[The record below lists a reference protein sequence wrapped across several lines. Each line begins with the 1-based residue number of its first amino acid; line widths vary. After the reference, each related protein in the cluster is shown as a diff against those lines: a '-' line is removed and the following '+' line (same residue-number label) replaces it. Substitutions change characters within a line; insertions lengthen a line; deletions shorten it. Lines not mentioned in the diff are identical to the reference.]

1 MEKKVEKKGFFASLG
16 KRKLGVVL
24 NLFYAYMSLGLV
36 LIMLG
41 AILPDLKTD
50 YALSYQVGGALLSVQ
65 SVGYVLAGLLAGYL
79 PLLLGIKVS
88 YILIQLS
95 VTLGFIM
102 LLISGNPVWLLAAML
117 LIGIGKGGITNY
129 NNLLMNIYS
138 RGNAGPLNILHACFA
153 AGAVIAPL
161 IVLAVSGWR
170 MAVIIGCICCAAS
183 LVFLVLAGFS
193 DKDLETAEDSRDP
206 VKTGRNQKS
215 ADPAKAAAAD
225 AGAEKA
231 GSAKGD
237 SRKKKV
243 DYGFFREVLF
253 WVTVAICFFYQAVE
267 ASFMGWMTSFLID
280 TGAMQA
286 SLAQFTNSVLWMA
299 LMAGRLLCSL
309 AAKKFRPG
317 HMILALT
324 LITTVF
330 MVLLLQSSSPAG
342 LLIATAGIGLGMSGM
357 FGTSVSNAGD
367 IFSRYPVCMGFFVFL
382 TSMGAIVAPAVVGTV
397 ANTAG
402 MHTGMS
408 TLLLFAACMVAA
420 AILNL
425 FFQSLFFQGPFL

>member
-1 MEKKVEKKGFFASLG
+1 MEKKGFFVSLG

-41 AILPDLKTD
+41 AILPDLKAD

-102 LLISGNPVWLLAAML
+102 LLISGNPVWLLIAML
-117 LIGIGKGGITNY
+117 LIGVGKGGITNY

-138 RGNAGPLNILHACFA
+138 EGNAGPLNILHACFA

-161 IVLAVSGWR
+161 IALAVSGWR
-170 MAVIIGCICCAAS
+170 MAVIIGCVCCVAS

-193 DKDLETAEDSRDP
+193 DADLENAD
-206 VKTGRNQKS
+206 S
-215 ADPAKAAAAD
+215 ADAAAA
-225 AGAEKA
+225 GTEE
-231 GSAKGD
+231 G
-237 SRKKKV
+237 RKKKV
-243 DYGFFREVLF
+243 DYGFLKEQLF
-253 WVTVAICFFYQAVE
+253 WVTVLICFFYQAVE

-280 TGAMQA
+280 TGVMEA
-286 SLAQFTNSVLWMA
+286 SLAQFTTSVLWLA
-299 LMAGRLLCSL
+299 LMAGRLLCSV
-309 AAKKFRPG
+309 AARKFRPR

-330 MVLLLQSSSPAG
+330 MILLLLNRSPAG
-342 LLIATAGIGLGMSGM
+342 LIIATAGIGLGMSGM

-382 TSMGAIVAPAVVGTV
+382 ASMGAIVAPAIIGVV
-397 ANTAG
+397 ANKAG

-408 TLLLFAACMVAA
+408 TLLVFAACMVAA
-420 AILNL
+420 AVVNL
-425 FFQSLFFQGPFL
+425 LMQRREKQA

>member
-1 MEKKVEKKGFFASLG
+1 MEKKGFFASLE

-24 NLFYAYMSLGLV
+24 NLFYAYLSLGLV

-41 AILPDLKTD
+41 AILPDLKAD

-79 PLLLGIKVS
+79 PLLLGIKAS

-138 RGNAGPLNILHACFA
+138 GGNAGPLNILHACFA

-161 IVLAVSGWR
+161 IALAVSGWR
-170 MAVIIGCICCAAS
+170 MAVTIGCVCCAAS
-183 LVFLVLAGFS
+183 LAFLVLAGFS
-193 DKDLETAEDSRDP
+193 DADLETGDSQD
-206 VKTGRNQKS
+206 
-215 ADPAKAAAAD
+215 AKA
-225 AGAEKA
+225 GE
-231 GSAKGD
+231 

-243 DYGFFREVLF
+243 DYGFLTEKIF
-253 WVTVAICFFYQAVE
+253 WVTVLIGFFYQAVE

-280 TGAMQA
+280 TGVMEA
-286 SLAQFTNSVLWMA
+286 SLARFTTSVLWMA
-299 LMAGRLLCSL
+299 LMAGRLLCS
-309 AAKKFRPG
+309 AAARKFRPA

-330 MVLLLQSSSPAG
+330 MILLLQNRSPAG
-342 LLIATAGIGLGMSGM
+342 LIIATAGIGLGMSGM
-357 FGTSVSNAGD
+357 FGTSVSNAGEV
-367 IFSRYPVCMGFFVFL
+367 FSRYPVCMGFFVFL
-382 TSMGAIVAPAVVGTV
+382 TSMGAIVAPAIIGIA
-397 ANTAG
+397 ANRAG

-408 TLLLFAACMVAA
+408 TLLVFAACMVAA
-420 AILNL
+420 AVSNL
-425 FFQSLFFQGPFL
+425 FMQRRRKQA

>member
-1 MEKKVEKKGFFASLG
+1 MEKKGFFVSLG

-41 AILPDLKTD
+41 AILPDLKAD

-79 PLLLGIKVS
+79 PLMLGIKVS

-102 LLISGNPVWLLAAML
+102 LLISGNPVWLLIAML
-117 LIGIGKGGITNY
+117 LIGVGKGGITNY

-138 RGNAGPLNILHACFA
+138 EGNAGPLNILHACFA

-161 IVLAVSGWR
+161 IALAVSGWR
-170 MAVIIGCICCAAS
+170 VAVIIGCACCAAS

-193 DKDLETAEDSRDP
+193 DADLENAD
-206 VKTGRNQKS
+206 S
-215 ADPAKAAAAD
+215 ADAAAA
-225 AGAEKA
+225 GTEE
-231 GSAKGD
+231 G
-237 SRKKKV
+237 RKKKV
-243 DYGFFREVLF
+243 DYGFLKEKLF
-253 WVTVAICFFYQAVE
+253 WVTVLICFFYQAVE

-280 TGAMQA
+280 TGVMEA
-286 SLAQFTNSVLWMA
+286 SLARFTTSVLWLA
-299 LMAGRLLCSL
+299 LMAGRLLCSV
-309 AAKKFRPG
+309 AARKFRPV

-330 MVLLLQSSSPAG
+330 MILLLLNRSPAG
-342 LLIATAGIGLGMSGM
+342 LIIATAGIGLGMSGM

-382 TSMGAIVAPAVVGTV
+382 ASMGAIAAPAIIGVV
-397 ANTAG
+397 ANKAG

-408 TLLLFAACMVAA
+408 TLLVFAACMVAA
-420 AILNL
+420 AVVNL
-425 FFQSLFFQGPFL
+425 LMQRGEKQA

>member
-1 MEKKVEKKGFFASLG
+1 MRNKGFFSSLG

-41 AILPDLKTD
+41 AILPELKAD

-79 PLLLGIKVS
+79 PLLLGIKTS
-88 YILIQLS
+88 FILIQLS
-95 VTLGFIM
+95 VTLGFFM
-102 LLISGNPVWLLAAML
+102 LLVSGNPVWLLAAMF

-138 RGNAGPLNILHACFA
+138 EGNAGPLNILHACFA

-161 IVLAVSGWR
+161 IALAVSGWR

-183 LVFLVLAGFS
+183 LVFLVPAGFS
-193 DKDLETAEDSRDP
+193 DGDLE
-206 VKTGRNQKS
+206 
-215 ADPAKAAAAD
+215 AAD
-225 AGAEKA
+225 ASDDGKDQ
-231 GSAKGD
+231 KG
-237 SRKKKV
+237 KKKV
-243 DYGFFREVLF
+243 DYGFFKEKIF
-253 WVTVAICFFYQAVE
+253 WITVIICFFYQAVE
-267 ASFMGWMTSFLID
+267 ASFMGWMTSFLVD
-280 TGAMQA
+280 TGVMES
-286 SLAQFTNSVLWMA
+286 SLAQFTTSVLWIA

-309 AAKKFRPG
+309 AARKFRPR

-330 MVLLLQSSSPAG
+330 MILLLQSKSPAG
-342 LLIATAGIGLGMSGM
+342 LIIATAGIGLGMSGM

-367 IFSRYPVCMGFFVFL
+367 VFTKYPVCMGFFVFL
-382 TSMGAIVAPAVVGTV
+382 TCMGAIVAPAIIGSV

-402 MHTGMS
+402 MHAGMS
-408 TLLLFAACMVAA
+408 TLLIFGVCMIAA
-420 AILNL
+420 AVLNILMYR
-425 FFQSLFFQGPFL
+425 QGSSLSGNSIK

>member
-1 MEKKVEKKGFFASLG
+1 MKGKNFFASIG

-24 NLFYAYMSLGLV
+24 NLFYAYLSLGLV

-41 AILPDLKTD
+41 AILPDLKAD
-50 YALSYQVGGALLSVQ
+50 YALSYQIGGALLSVQ

-79 PLLLGIKVS
+79 PLLAGIKVS
-88 YILIQLS
+88 YLLIQLS
-95 VTLGFIM
+95 VTLGFFM

-138 RGNAGPLNILHACFA
+138 EGNAGPLNILHACFA

-170 MAVIIGCICCAAS
+170 TAVIIGCICCAAS

-193 DKDLETAEDSRDP
+193 DKDLQASED
-206 VKTGRNQKS
+206 TGSIKEDRV
-215 ADPAKAAAAD
+215 
-225 AGAEKA
+225 
-231 GSAKGD
+231 
-237 SRKKKV
+237 KKKV
-243 DYGFFREVLF
+243 DYGFFREPLF
-253 WVTVAICFFYQAVE
+253 WITVMICFFYQAVE

-280 TGAMQA
+280 TGAMEA
-286 SLAQFTNSVLWMA
+286 SLAQFTTSVLWMA
-299 LMAGRLLCSL
+299 LLAGRLLCSIA
-309 AAKKFRPG
+309 AAKFKPG

-324 LITTVF
+324 LITSAF
-330 MVLLLQSSSPAG
+330 LVLLLRSGSPEG
-342 LLIATAGIGLGMSGM
+342 LILATAGIGLGMSGM

-382 TSMGAIVAPAVVGTV
+382 TSMGAIVAPAVIGTV

-402 MHTGMS
+402 MHAGMS
-408 TLLLFAACMVAA
+408 TLLIFAACMVAA
-420 AILNL
+420 AVFNL
-425 FFQSLFFQGPFL
+425 FHLWRKSGSTFGSGPIKGAG

>member
-1 MEKKVEKKGFFASLG
+1 MRLNKAGKWGENMEKKGFFASLG

-41 AILPDLKTD
+41 AILPDLKAD

-79 PLLLGIKVS
+79 PLMLGIKKS
-88 YILIQLS
+88 FILIQFS
-95 VTLGFIM
+95 VTLGFVM
-102 LLISGNPVWLLAAML
+102 LLISGNPVWLLIAMF

-138 RGNAGPLNILHACFA
+138 EGNAGPLNILHACFA

-161 IVLAVSGWR
+161 IALAVSGWR
-170 MAVIIGCICCAAS
+170 MAVTIGCICCAAS
-183 LVFLVLAGFS
+183 LVFLFLAGFS
-193 DKDLETAEDSRDP
+193 DKDLETSDKDSDA
-206 VKTGRNQKS
+206 S
-215 ADPAKAAAAD
+215 DPAAD
-225 AGAEKA
+225 GMEE
-231 GSAKGD
+231 

-243 DYGFFREVLF
+243 DYGFFLEKLF
-253 WVTVAICFFYQAVE
+253 WVTVIICFFYQAVE
-267 ASFMGWMTSFLID
+267 ASFMGWMTSFLVD
-280 TGAMQA
+280 TGLMEA
-286 SLAQFTNSVLWMA
+286 SLAQFTTSVLWMA

-309 AAKKFRPG
+309 AATKFSPR

-324 LITTVF
+324 VITTVF
-330 MVLLLQSSSPAG
+330 MVLLLQSSSPVG
-342 LLIATAGIGLGMSGM
+342 LIIATAGIGLGMSGM

-367 IFSRYPVCMGFFVFL
+367 IFSRYPVCMGFFVFM
-382 TSMGAIVAPAVVGTV
+382 TSMGAIVAPAIIGVV

-408 TLLLFAACMVAA
+408 TLLAFSALMVAA
-420 AILNL
+420 AALNL
-425 FFQSLFFQGPFL
+425 FMQKGKRTAS

>member
-1 MEKKVEKKGFFASLG
+1 MGENMEKKGFFASLG

-41 AILPDLKTD
+41 AILPDLKAD

-79 PLLLGIKVS
+79 PLMLGIKKS
-88 YILIQLS
+88 FILIQFS
-95 VTLGFIM
+95 VTLGFVM
-102 LLISGNPVWLLAAML
+102 LLISGNPVWLLIAMF

-138 RGNAGPLNILHACFA
+138 EGNAGPLNILHACFA

-161 IVLAVSGWR
+161 IALAVSGWR
-170 MAVIIGCICCAAS
+170 MAVTIGCICCAAS
-183 LVFLVLAGFS
+183 LVFLFLAGFS
-193 DKDLETAEDSRDP
+193 DKDLETSD
-206 VKTGRNQKS
+206 
-215 ADPAKAAAAD
+215 KASDASGPAAD
-225 AGAEKA
+225 GMEE
-231 GSAKGD
+231 G
-237 SRKKKV
+237 RKKKV
-243 DYGFFREVLF
+243 DYGFFLEKLF
-253 WVTVAICFFYQAVE
+253 WVTVIICFFYQAVE
-267 ASFMGWMTSFLID
+267 ASFMGWMTSFLVD
-280 TGAMQA
+280 TGLMEA
-286 SLAQFTNSVLWMA
+286 SLAQFTTSVLWMV

-309 AAKKFRPG
+309 AATKFSPR

-324 LITTVF
+324 VITTVF
-330 MVLLLQSSSPAG
+330 MVLLLQSSSPVG
-342 LLIATAGIGLGMSGM
+342 LIIATAGIGLGMSGM

-367 IFSRYPVCMGFFVFL
+367 IFSRYPVCMGFFVFM
-382 TSMGAIVAPAVVGTV
+382 TSMGAIVAPAIIGVV

-408 TLLLFAACMVAA
+408 TLLAFSALMVAA
-420 AILNL
+420 AALNL
-425 FFQSLFFQGPFL
+425 FMQKGKRTAS

>member
-1 MEKKVEKKGFFASLG
+1 MENTQMEKTGFFASLG

-41 AILPDLKTD
+41 AILPDLKAD

-79 PLLLGIKVS
+79 PLVLGIKKS
-88 YILIQLS
+88 FILIQFS

-102 LLISGNPVWLLAAML
+102 LLISGNPVWLLIAMF

-138 RGNAGPLNILHACFA
+138 QGNAGPLNILHACFA

-161 IVLAVSGWR
+161 IALAVSGWR
-170 MAVIIGCICCAAS
+170 MAVTIGCICCAAS
-183 LVFLVLAGFS
+183 LVFLFLAGFS
-193 DKDLETAEDSRDP
+193 DKDLETSDNRGD
-206 VKTGRNQKS
+206 
-215 ADPAKAAAAD
+215 AAD
-225 AGAEKA
+225 GEEK
-231 GSAKGD
+231 GG
-237 SRKKKV
+237 KKKV
-243 DYGFFREVLF
+243 DYGFFLEKIF
-253 WVTVAICFFYQAVE
+253 WVTVIICFFYQAVE
-267 ASFMGWMTSFLID
+267 ASFMGWMTSFLVD
-280 TGAMQA
+280 TGVMEA
-286 SLAQFTNSVLWMA
+286 SLAQFTTSVLWMA
-299 LMAGRLLCSL
+299 LMAGRLLCSV
-309 AAKKFRPG
+309 AARKFSPR

-324 LITTVF
+324 VITTVF
-330 MVLLLQSSSPAG
+330 MVLLLQTSSPAG
-342 LLIATAGIGLGMSGM
+342 LIIATAGIGLGMSGM

-367 IFSRYPVCMGFFVFL
+367 IFSRYPVCMGFFVFM
-382 TSMGAIVAPAVVGTV
+382 TSMGAIVAPAIIGVV

-408 TLLLFAACMVAA
+408 TLLVFSALMVAA
-420 AILNL
+420 AALNL
-425 FFQSLFFQGPFL
+425 FMQKRKAAA

>member
-1 MEKKVEKKGFFASLG
+1 MEKKGFFVSLG

-41 AILPDLKTD
+41 AILPDLKAD

-102 LLISGNPVWLLAAML
+102 LLISGNPVWLLIAML
-117 LIGIGKGGITNY
+117 LIGVGKGGITNY

-138 RGNAGPLNILHACFA
+138 EGNAGPLNILHACFA

-161 IVLAVSGWR
+161 IALAVSGWR
-170 MAVIIGCICCAAS
+170 MAVIIGCVCCVAS

-193 DKDLETAEDSRDP
+193 DADLENAD
-206 VKTGRNQKS
+206 S
-215 ADPAKAAAAD
+215 ADAAAA
-225 AGAEKA
+225 GTEE
-231 GSAKGD
+231 G
-237 SRKKKV
+237 RKKKV
-243 DYGFFREVLF
+243 DYGFLKEKLF
-253 WVTVAICFFYQAVE
+253 WVTVLICFFYQAVE

-280 TGAMQA
+280 TGVMEA
-286 SLAQFTNSVLWMA
+286 SLAQFTTSVLWLA
-299 LMAGRLLCSL
+299 LMAGRLLCSV
-309 AAKKFRPG
+309 AARKFRPL

-330 MVLLLQSSSPAG
+330 MILLLLNRSPAG
-342 LLIATAGIGLGMSGM
+342 LIIATAGIGLGMSGM

-367 IFSRYPVCMGFFVFL
+367 IFSRYPVCMGFFVIL
-382 TSMGAIVAPAVVGTV
+382 ASMGAIVAPAIIGVV
-397 ANTAG
+397 ANKAG

-408 TLLLFAACMVAA
+408 TLLVFAACMVAA
-420 AILNL
+420 AVVNL
-425 FFQSLFFQGPFL
+425 LMQRREKQA

>member
-1 MEKKVEKKGFFASLG
+1 MEKKGFFVSLG

-41 AILPDLKTD
+41 AILPDLKAD
-50 YALSYQVGGALLSVQ
+50 YTLSYQVGGALLSVQ

-79 PLLLGIKVS
+79 PLMLGIKVS

-102 LLISGNPVWLLAAML
+102 LLISGNPVWLLIAML
-117 LIGIGKGGITNY
+117 LIGVGKGGITNY

-138 RGNAGPLNILHACFA
+138 EGNAGPLNILHACFA

-161 IVLAVSGWR
+161 IALAVSGWR
-170 MAVIIGCICCAAS
+170 VAVIIGCACCAAS

-193 DKDLETAEDSRDP
+193 DADLENAD
-206 VKTGRNQKS
+206 S
-215 ADPAKAAAAD
+215 ADAAAAGTEED
-225 AGAEKA
+225 
-231 GSAKGD
+231 
-237 SRKKKV
+237 RKKKV
-243 DYGFFREVLF
+243 DYGFLKEKLF
-253 WVTVAICFFYQAVE
+253 WVTVLICFFYQAVE

-280 TGAMQA
+280 TGVMEA
-286 SLAQFTNSVLWMA
+286 SLAQFTTSVLWLA
-299 LMAGRLLCSL
+299 LMAGRLLCSV
-309 AAKKFRPG
+309 AARKFRPL

-330 MVLLLQSSSPAG
+330 MILLLLNRSPAG
-342 LLIATAGIGLGMSGM
+342 LIIATAGIGLGMSGM

-382 TSMGAIVAPAVVGTV
+382 ASMGAIAAPAIIGVV
-397 ANTAG
+397 ANKAG

-408 TLLLFAACMVAA
+408 TLLVFAACMVAA
-420 AILNL
+420 AVVNL
-425 FFQSLFFQGPFL
+425 LMQRGEKQA